1 MTEIMPVPRNLILLS
16 YQQRSLPA
24 LLFAVADLDI
34 FAKSVIL
41 KIQGCYR
48 QTSSSHISY
57 KEVTAV
63 VKKGRLLLFAVTN
76 LDIPQIPV
84 YT

>member
-1 MTEIMPVPRNLILLS
+1 M
-16 YQQRSLPA
+16 PA

-48 QTSSSHISY
+48 QTGGSPIDY
-57 KEVTAV
+57 KEVTAILG
-63 VKKGRLLLFAVTN
+63 KMGRLLLFAVTN